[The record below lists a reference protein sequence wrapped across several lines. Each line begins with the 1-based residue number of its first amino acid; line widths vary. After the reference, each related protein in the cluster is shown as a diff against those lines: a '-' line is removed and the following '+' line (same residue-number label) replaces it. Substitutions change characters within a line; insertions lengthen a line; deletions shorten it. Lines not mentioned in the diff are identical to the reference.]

1 MRWYR
6 RAVGMDGEEPD
17 PAMRDRLLVYN
28 EDDVRATHA
37 LRTWMTS
44 DAVLAVPH
52 LDDLR
57 GEVGDPA
64 DDAAATPVELPTAAA
79 CAAPRRTG

>member
-6 RAVGMDGEEPD
+6 RAVALDGDEPD
-17 PAMRDRLLVYN
+17 PAMRERLLVYN

-52 LDDLR
+52 LDDL
-57 GEVGDPA
+57 GA
-64 DDAAATPVELPTAAA
+64 DAAGPRDAPAEPPGIASEAA

>member
-6 RAVGMDGEEPD
+6 RAVGLDGDAPE
-17 PAMRDRLLVYN
+17 PAMRDRLLIYN
-28 EDDVRATHA
+28 EDDVRATYA

-52 LDDLR
+52 IEDLPS
-57 GEVGDPA
+57 EVAGPPA
-64 DDAAATPVELPTAAA
+64 EPATPDEAPSEAA